1 MFYQFEERTQMLYKK
16 DSELLTGISFF
27 LLRKG
32 RGIER
37 KKMMWTTNIL

>member
-1 MFYQFEERTQMLYKK
+1 MKGVQCFISLRKEQILYKK

-37 KKMMWTTNIL
+37 KMMM